1 MSSPPDAHA
10 ATLDTAPR
18 AAPRPAP
25 RRVSWLA
32 QAKIIL
38 VKDLMIEARSGE
50 VVVNSAF
57 FALLV
62 VVISSLSFYVSL
74 NTRVTAQVAA
84 GSIWLSTAFAAVLSL
99 SRSWHRER
107 DGGALDALLV
117 SPLAPSAIFIGK
129 AIGLL
134 LFLGAV
140 EAVVVPTAA
149 VFFSIDLFEHG
160 LGLLAIAACATPGIA
175 ASGTLFGVMT
185 VRTKARD
192 LILAIVLF
200 PLLSPTLLS
209 AVVATRDLLDG
220 APLSELGG
228 FFKLMLVF
236 DLTFIVGGI
245 SLFGILTEGG

>member
-1 MSSPPDAHA
+1 MSSPPQVHVAPLEA
-10 ATLDTAPR
+10 AGS
-18 AAPRPAP
+18 AADRPAP
-25 RRVSWLA
+25 RRVSWLT

-38 VKDLMIEARSGE
+38 FKDLKIEARSGE

-62 VVISSLSFYVSL
+62 VIIASLSFFVSL
-74 NTRVTAQVAA
+74 STRAQVAA
-84 GSIWLSTAFAAVLSL
+84 GCIWLSTAFAAVLSL

-107 DGGALDALLV
+107 DAGALDALLV
-117 SPLAPSAIFIGK
+117 SPLSPSAIFFGK
-129 AIGLL
+129 ALGLL

-140 EAVVVPTAA
+140 EAVVVPAAA
-149 VFFSIDLFEHG
+149 VFFSVDLIDHG

-185 VRTKARD
+185 VRTQARD

-200 PLLSPTLLS
+200 PLLTPTLLA

-220 APLSELGG
+220 APLAELGAY
-228 FFKLMLVF
+228 FKLMLVF
-236 DLTFIVGGI
+236 DVTFIAGGL
-245 SLFGILTEGG
+245 SLFGTLTDGG

>member
-1 MSSPPDAHA
+1 MSSPPEAHT
-10 ATLDTAPR
+10 ATLEPATHAP
-18 AAPRPAP
+18 ARPAARP
-25 RRVSWLA
+25 SSWLG

-38 VKDLMIEARSGE
+38 VKDLMIESRSGE
-50 VVVNSAF
+50 VVINSAF
-57 FALLV
+57 FGLIV
-62 VVISSLSFYVSL
+62 VVIASLSFYVEL
-74 NTRVTAQVAA
+74 RTRSQLAA
-84 GSIWLSTAFAAVLSL
+84 GCIWLSTAFAAVLSL

-107 DGGALDALLV
+107 DAGALDALLV
-117 SPLAPSAIFIGK
+117 SPLAPSAIFFGK
-129 AIGLL
+129 AVGLL

-140 EAVVVPTAA
+140 ELVVVPTAA
-149 VFFSIDLFEHG
+149 IFFSVDLLDHG

-200 PLLSPTLLS
+200 PLLAPTLLS

-220 APLSELGG
+220 APLGELGA

>member
-1 MSSPPDAHA
+1 MSSPPEAHA
-10 ATLDTAPR
+10 ATLETAPR
-18 AAPRPAP
+18 APARPAP
-25 RRVSWLA
+25 RPVSWLG

-38 VKDLMIEARSGE
+38 VKDLMIESRSGE
-50 VVVNSAF
+50 VVINSAF

-62 VVISSLSFYVSL
+62 VVIASLSFYVSL
-74 NTRVTAQVAA
+74 STRAQVAA
-84 GSIWLSTAFAAVLSL
+84 GCIWLSTAFAAVLSL

-117 SPLAPSAIFIGK
+117 SPLSPSAIFFGK
-129 AIGLL
+129 AVGLL

-149 VFFSIDLFEHG
+149 VFFSVDLLDHG
-160 LGLLAIAACATPGIA
+160 LGILAIAACATPGIA
-175 ASGTLFGVMT
+175 AAGTLFGVMT
-185 VRTKARD
+185 VRTQARD

-200 PLLSPTLLS
+200 PLLTPTLLS

-220 APLSELGG
+220 APLWELGG
-228 FFKLMLVF
+228 YFKLMLVF

-245 SLFGILTEGG
+245 SLFGILTDGG